1 MIAIVAAV
9 LALTVT
15 VESVVL
21 LLIALDR
28 HTVRG
33 NTKEG

>member
-1 MIAIVAAV
+1 VIIVTVV
-9 LALTVT
+9 LALTVV

-28 HTVRG
+28 HTVRS
-33 NTKEG
+33 NTREG

>member
-1 MIAIVAAV
+1 VIIVAAV
-9 LALTVT
+9 LALTVV

-28 HTVRG
+28 HTVRSNG
-33 NTKEG
+33 REG